1 MSRNIHSDLYT
12 FIQLDKY
19 VLYSTINGTELEI
32 DQSIMYYIK
41 KEF

>member
-1 MSRNIHSDLYT
+1 MSRNIHLYN

-19 VLYSTINGTELEI
+19 VLYSTINGIELQI
-32 DQSIMYYIK
+32 DKSIMYYTK